1 MTYLMI
7 RCQNYIGKY
16 FNTLILHVLTMN
28 VTMPTLLLLSFEIC
42 YAVIICM
49 KFVTSMLF
57 QNLELSHCIYVSL
70 MGQFYNHIILA
81 SVYAHSHLFIATYME
96 M

>member
-7 RCQNYIGKY
+7 WCQNRIGKY
-16 FNTLILHVLTMN
+16 FNTLILHILTIN
-28 VTMPTLLLLSFEIC
+28 IIMPSWLLLSFEVC

-49 KFVTSMLF
+49 KFVTSTLF
-57 QNLELSHCIYVSL
+57 HTLELSHCIYVSL
-70 MGQFYNHIILA
+70 MGRFYNHIILA
-81 SVYAHSHLFIATYME
+81 SVCAHSHLFIATYME